1 VKLRTALTALTGLV
15 LVTLAPSLAAQD
27 ALDSAVALAQ
37 QAFRDHDVEALV
49 VTSDTVRL
57 NIPGTATAAALKPG
71 QAARLL
77 ERYLNPSQERDLV
90 LVGLRRLA
98 EDHAYAELARSYVV
112 KGTTEERLER
122 VFLGFRKLDGSWRLR
137 EVRVTP

>member
-1 VKLRTALTALTGLV
+1 MKLSTISVGLI
-15 LVTLAPSLAAQD
+15 LVALAPPVAAQD
-27 ALDSAVALAQ
+27 ALDSAVALARE
-37 QAFRDHDVEALV
+37 AFHDHDAGALV
-49 VTSDTVRL
+49 ATSDTVRL
-57 NIPGTATAAALKPG
+57 NIPGTATANSLQPA

-77 ERYLNPSQERDLV
+77 ERYLSPTQERELE

-98 EDHAYAELARSYVV
+98 EDHAYAELDRRYVV
-112 KGTTEERLER
+112 KGTSEERRER